1 VAGLF
6 FVTRSIAHVPLPQPM
21 PLPPVPGANA
31 PLPGNALIPT
41 GATITVSDLSWSGNL
56 FEAADQILTQ
66 ERYDRIEPGMTYEE
80 VLSALAIP
88 EYKRPDDME
97 LVGPE
102 SNVELKWFGGPEDST
117 SITVRLKGKT
127 VTGKSQTGLEPPAEA
142 NTSSK

>member
-1 VAGLF
+1 
-6 FVTRSIAHVPLPQPM
+6 
-21 PLPPVPGANA
+21 
-31 PLPGNALIPT
+31 
-41 GATITVSDLSWSGNL
+41 
-56 FEAADQILTQ
+56 
-66 ERYDRIEPGMTYEE
+66 
-80 VLSALAIP
+80 
-88 EYKRPDDME
+88 ME